1 MRGVYRIKSDE
12 RCNSSKE
19 LKATLTYLDRK
30 LDCPCLVLFDTAG
43 EEKTNYVE
51 MSNIKNG
58 GFIVTNWDEERKV
71 AYL

>member
-19 LKATLTYLDRK
+19 LKATLTYLDHK

-43 EEKTNYVE
+43 EK
-51 MSNIKNG
+51 NILRRNVKH
-58 GFIVTNWDEERKV
+58 
-71 AYL
+71 